1 MKLIVTEKPSVAND
15 VAKVLKVNNRK
26 DGYIEGGGYFIT
38 WAVGHLVQL
47 SLPPAYG
54 EKYNTW
60 SIDNLP
66 IVPGEFKTEVKSS
79 TKPQYNIIKK
89 LMDNKEVTE
98 IICAT
103 DSGREGQLIFEYIY
117 NQANCTKPVKRLWIS
132 SMTDESIING
142 FKNLKD
148 NKNYYNLY
156 QSAISRAE
164 ADWLYGMN
172 FSQLFSLKHNTTFSV
187 GRVQTPTLNLIVERD
202 LEIENFKPEDYFELE
217 GQFENGL
224 KALYYENDVTKF
236 DKIEELMKIK
246 NDLSDTGTV
255 TSLKKKE
262 KEKDRPQLFD
272 LTSLQQ
278 ESNNIYGYTAKETL
292 DITQSLYEKHK
303 IVTYPRTDSK
313 YITSDMEDSLEGLL
327 KGIKDSLNT
336 TSPFIDKI
344 LSEGLNLGSRVINN
358 EKVTDHHAIIVTNKI
373 NDYNLSNLSQ
383 KEENILKLIIVR
395 FISALSQPKKY
406 METEVE
412 IKVKEYLFKKKF
424 KNILDYGY
432 EEITKFFFNTKN
444 TEDEITFNLKEDD
457 IIRLLDSEIL
467 KKKTTPKKRYTEST
481 LLSSMENISRQVEDE
496 LKEYVKEKGL
506 GTPATRAGIIEA
518 LINRKYI
525 KREKK
530 NLISTNY
537 GRSLIN
543 VVPKIIK
550 SPETTAEWE
559 EMLSKIETGQAQ
571 AQDFITNIKDNVVEI
586 VKSNKE
592 KAEDL
597 SIKAKEE
604 KEIIGQCPLCK
615 KNIYESDINFY
626 CEGFKD
632 EPKCNFALW
641 KNDKY
646 FKAFEK
652 KITKTFAKSILKN
665 NKATLKGLKSSK
677 GNIFDAEFSII
688 SYKPFIKWKMKF
700 MDKK

>member
-344 LSEGLNLGSRVINN
+344 LSKGLNLGSRVIDDK
-358 EKVTDHHAIIVTNKI
+358 KVSDHHAILVTNRI
-373 NDYNLSNLSQ
+373 SSYNPSNFSE
-383 KEENILKLIIVR
+383 KERNILKLVIVR
-395 FISALSQPKKY
+395 MISAFSTPKKY
-406 METEVE
+406 LETQIE
-412 IKVKEYLFKKKF
+412 IDVNGYLFKRKF
-424 KNILDYGY
+424 NNVIDFGY
-432 EEITKFFFNTKN
+432 EEIVNAFYKDKTS
-444 TEDEITFNLKEDD
+444 EDEISFNYKQND
-457 IIRLLDSEIL
+457 IVKLLNSEIF
-467 KKKTTPKKRYTEST
+467 KKKTSPKKRYTEAT
-481 LLSSMENISRQVEDE
+481 LLSTMENISRQIEDDE
-496 LKEYVKEKGL
+496 LKEYIKEKGL
-506 GTPATRAGIIEA
+506 GTPATRAGIIEG
-518 LINRKYI
+518 LIKRNYI

-530 NLISTNY
+530 NLISTDH
-537 GRSLIN
+537 GRSLIKTI
-543 VVPKIIK
+543 PEEIK
-550 SPETTAEWE
+550 SPETTALWE
-559 EMLSKIETGQAQ
+559 EKLLEIEKGMESENA
-571 AQDFITNIKDNVVEI
+571 FINNIKENISII
-586 VKSNKE
+586 VNKNKF

-597 SIKAKEE
+597 GTTPKDKEV
-604 KEIIGQCPLCK
+604 IGKCPKCG
-615 KNIYESDINFY
+615 KNIYESSKSFY
-626 CEGFKD
+626 CEAYKN
-632 EPKCNFALW
+632 EPKCNFSLW
-641 KNDKY
+641 KDDKY
-646 FKAFEK
+646 FKTFGK
-652 KITKTFAKSILKN
+652 KLNKTFVKGILKN
-665 NKATLKGLKSSK
+665 NKAILKGLKSQK
-677 GNIFDAEFSII
+677 GNVFDAEFSIT
-688 SYKPFIKWKMKF
+688 SYDPYVKWEMKF
-700 MDKK
+700 INK